1 MEKIFNTSFFVL
13 IFLLVSGLNSP
24 LRAQA
29 PDYSYNEFRF
39 QGIDRQALE
48 LETGL
53 GAWFLRTSSGT
64 SIYNIFHSDLPRASY
79 IRFRNLENKQVSERY
94 GVGAFFGSGQLQDR
108 FNNQETRMS
117 FLQSSA
123 QAYREYRYYYKPN
136 RFFEYRLSGQAGFN
150 HNRIDRTQNPNQMV
164 GRSESGEFLGTVG
177 VFTGRGRLEP
187 IDDVFLAKFTLD
199 GMQAAGLITD
209 ELSQEQVFSLG
220 QHMARIR
227 NQHAFNFRRQRS
239 YELEQLDAW
248 FREHTDIDPGSSAF
262 LDVLKDNWLYGLQNT
277 RFSGWRIS
285 VGLEPELS
293 WQRLIRSGYG
303 GNVHLN
309 YVLGGI
315 AEYHRPI
322 NQHWQLEHQAS
333 LGVNHLFYSS
343 SVPGVDWYFEPFLRA
358 STGLSW
364 HPNTRTRISSRGV
377 LNYNPLIDQESFSS
391 TYLNRFISSLQL
403 EGEYLLNYRMRASG
417 FISLDNTF
425 GFSKHFSMSG
435 GVRFTYNIF

>member
-1 MEKIFNTSFFVL
+1 MEKIFYRAL
-13 IFLLVSGLNSP
+13 FLLCFLFISGLSSS
-24 LRAQA
+24 LRAQSS
-29 PDYSYNEFRF
+29 DYPYKDFSF

-48 LETGL
+48 LEAGL
-53 GAWFLRTSSGT
+53 GAWLSVTSSAT
-64 SIYNIFHSDLPRASY
+64 SIFHIFHSDLPRASY
-79 IRFRNLENKQVSERY
+79 IRFKNLEKKQVSERY
-94 GVGAFFGSGQLQDR
+94 GIGAFLGSGQLQDR
-108 FNNQETRMS
+108 FNNHETHIS

-136 RFFEYRLSGQAGFN
+136 RFFEYRLSGQTGFN
-150 HNRIDRTQNPNQMV
+150 LLSIDRTQNPIQME
-164 GRSESGEFLGTVG
+164 GRSEFGEFLGTVG
-177 VFTGRGRLEP
+177 VFTGWGRLEP

-248 FREHTDIDPGSSAF
+248 FREHTDIDPGSLPF
-262 LDVLKDNWLYGLQNT
+262 LAVLKDNWLYGLHNT

-285 VGLEPELS
+285 VGLEPELH
-293 WQRLIRSGYG
+293 WQQLIRSSSGS
-303 GNVHLN
+303 NVHLN

-322 NQHWQLEHQAS
+322 NQRWQREHQAS
-333 LGVNHLFYSS
+333 LGVNHFFHSS
-343 SVPGVDWYFEPFLRA
+343 SKPGIDWYFEPFLRA

-391 TYLNRFISSLQL
+391 TYVNRFISSLQL
-403 EGEYLLNYRMRASG
+403 EGEYLINYRIRASG
-417 FISLDNTF
+417 FLSLDNTF
-425 GFSKHFSMSG
+425 GFSKHFTMSG